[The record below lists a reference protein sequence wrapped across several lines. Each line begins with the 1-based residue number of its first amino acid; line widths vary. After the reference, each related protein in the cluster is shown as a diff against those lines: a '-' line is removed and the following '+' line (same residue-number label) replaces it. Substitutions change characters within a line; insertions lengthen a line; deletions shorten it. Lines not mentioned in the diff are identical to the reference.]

1 MNNAEQK
8 QFFQRCLY
16 GALMQ
21 LIQEKKFEKISIGE
35 LCDRAGVSR
44 MTYYRSYINKEDIF
58 LQHLDECF
66 SEYRKGL
73 KVQDFYGVSLS
84 FFTFWKEQE
93 RDFLNA
99 VVRSGL
105 SHQLMGRFYTYLDDI
120 IPSMVQEQEIPAFV
134 RSFLAGGLYKMLVDW
149 MKNGCLDKPEE
160 MSVFLAAGSRALTE
174 LQVNPQNAESYEI

>member
-44 MTYYRSYINKEDIF
+44 MTYYRSYNNKEDIF

-66 SEYRKGL
+66 S
-73 KVQDFYGVSLS
+73 
-84 FFTFWKEQE
+84 
-93 RDFLNA
+93 
-99 VVRSGL
+99 
-105 SHQLMGRFYTYLDDI
+105 
-120 IPSMVQEQEIPAFV
+120 
-134 RSFLAGGLYKMLVDW
+134 
-149 MKNGCLDKPEE
+149 
-160 MSVFLAAGSRALTE
+160 
-174 LQVNPQNAESYEI
+174 

>member
-16 GALMQ
+16 DALMQ

-35 LCDRAGVSR
+35 LCERAGVSR
-44 MTYYRSYINKEDIF
+44 MTYYRSYNNKEDIF

-66 SEYRKGL
+66 SEYREGL
-73 KVQDFYGVSLS
+73 KVQDFYGVSFL
-84 FFTFWKEQE
+84 FFTFWQE
-93 RDFLNA
+93 RERNFLNA

-105 SHQLMGRFYTYLDDI
+105 SYQLMDRFYTYLDDI
-120 IPSMVQEQEIPAFV
+120 IPSMVQNQEIPAFV

-149 MKNGCLDKPEE
+149 MKDGCLDKPEE
-160 MSVFLAAGSRALTE
+160 MSAFLAAGSRALTE
-174 LQVNPQNAESYEI
+174 LQINPIKAESPEI